1 MDASLLLDA
10 GRRSYLGARARAPL
24 GHRLAGCRYL
34 ASGKVR
40 DLYALDARHLLFVTS
55 DRISAFDVV
64 MGSGV
69 PDKGRILTHIAAW
82 WFEQTRGLID
92 NHLVST
98 SVDDLP
104 RASPAERDLL
114 RGRIMIVR
122 RTAPTPVEWVVR
134 GYLAGSGY
142 KAYRETGRLFET
154 PLPAGMVSGSQLPEP
169 LLTPTTK
176 AEGHD
181 LPLTLAE
188 ARALVGAEVFERAR
202 RAALELFAGAS
213 LELEKRGI
221 LLADT
226 KFEFGLLEGRL
237 LLIDEALTPD
247 SSRFWPLAGHTPGK
261 PQESWDKQILRD
273 HLETLDWNKEPPP
286 PALPGALLER
296 LRGRYLELCLALTG
310 AAPQGLEGPA

>member
-1 MDASLLLDA
+1 MDVSQLLDA
-10 GRRSYLGARARAPL
+10 SRRSYLGARARAPL

-34 ASGKVR
+34 GSGKVR

-64 MGSGV
+64 MDAGV
-69 PDKGRILTHIAAW
+69 PDKGRLLTHIAAW
-82 WFEQTRGLID
+82 WFEQTRRLID

-104 RASPAERDLL
+104 RASAEERALL

-134 GYLAGSGY
+134 GHLAGSGY
-142 KAYRETGRLFET
+142 KAYRETGRLFEHA
-154 PLPAGMVSGSQLPEP
+154 LPPGLTSGSPLPEP

-176 AEGHD
+176 SEGHD
-181 LPLTLAE
+181 LPLDQAQ
-188 ARALVGAEVFERAR
+188 ARELVGAEVFERAR
-202 RAALELFAGAS
+202 RAALELFAGAAR
-213 LELEKRGI
+213 ELEKRGI

-237 LLIDEALTPD
+237 LLIDEVLTPD
-247 SSRFWPLAGHTPGK
+247 SSRFWPLAGHTPGR

-273 HLETLDWNKEPPP
+273 HLETLDWNKQPPP
-286 PALPGALLER
+286 PPLPAALLER
-296 LRGRYLELCLALTG
+296 LRARYLELCLALTG
-310 AAPQGLEGPA
+310 GPPAGL